1 MSFIHPIE
9 QVKEAEQLAEAALQ
23 APLNNL
29 VIVVALVSLVIILG
43 IGFLIWRFLPMII
56 KQIQQQLDTNEHL
69 TIIVGQ
75 NVEQIKLTTQAVT
88 SNTDEARKITVS
100 IDRQT
105 TVIQRQG
112 LDLRNYQTL
121 VSDNLSAHTE
131 QIAANTRSIETMRE
145 QIEVKFTELSSQ
157 IETISEDKAVCAG
170 HEALLR
176 QLRNDVIDTIK
187 QQQINHSVA
196 AIDGG

>member
-1 MSFIHPIE
+1 MSLIHPIE

-29 VIVVALVSLVIILG
+29 VIVLALMALVIILG
-43 IGFLIWRFLPMII
+43 VGFLIWRFLPIII

-69 TIIVGQ
+69 STIVGQ

-88 SNTDEARKITVS
+88 SNTVEAQKIIVS

-105 TVIQRQG
+105 DVIQSQDR
-112 LDLRNYQTL
+112 DLRNYQTL

>member
-9 QVKEAEQLAEAALQ
+9 QVKEAEQLVEAALQ

-43 IGFLIWRFLPMII
+43 IGFLVWRFLPIII

-69 TIIVGQ
+69 STIVGQ
-75 NVEQIKLTTQAVT
+75 NVEQIKLTTQVVT
-88 SNTDEARKITVS
+88 SNTVEARKIITS

-105 TVIQRQG
+105 TVIQGQG
-112 LDLRNYQTL
+112 RDLRNYQTL

-145 QIEVKFTELSSQ
+145 QIEAKFTELSSQ
-157 IETISEDKAVCAG
+157 IETISEDKTVCAG

-176 QLRNDVIDTIK
+176 QLRDEVIGTLK
-187 QQQINHSVA
+187 QQQIIHSVA

>member
-1 MSFIHPIE
+1 MSFLHPIE
-9 QVKEAEQLAEAALQ
+9 QVKEAEQLVEAALQ

-43 IGFLIWRFLPMII
+43 IGFLIWRFLPIII

-69 TIIVGQ
+69 TTIVGQ

-88 SNTDEARKITVS
+88 SNTLEAQKIIAS

-105 TVIQRQG
+105 DVIQSQG
-112 LDLRNYQTL
+112 RDLRNYQTL

-131 QIAANTRSIETMRE
+131 QIAANTRSIETIRE

>member
-1 MSFIHPIE
+1 MSFLHPIE
-9 QVKEAEQLAEAALQ
+9 QVKEAEQLVEAALQ

-43 IGFLIWRFLPMII
+43 IGFLVWRFLPMII
-56 KQIQQQLDTNEHL
+56 KQIQHQLDTNEHL
-69 TIIVGQ
+69 TTIVGQ

-112 LDLRNYQTL
+112 RDLRNYQTL

-145 QIEVKFTELSSQ
+145 QIETKFTELSSQ
-157 IETISEDKAVCAG
+157 IETISDDKTVCAG

-176 QLRNDVIDTIK
+176 QLRDDVIDTIK
-187 QQQINHSVA
+187 QQQVNHSVA
-196 AIDGG
+196 AIDGA

>member
-1 MSFIHPIE
+1 MSFLHPIE
-9 QVKEAEQLAEAALQ
+9 QVKEAEQLVEAALQ

-29 VIVVALVSLVIILG
+29 VIVVALMALVIILG
-43 IGFLIWRFLPMII
+43 VGFLIWRFLPVII
-56 KQIQQQLDTNEHL
+56 KQIQQQLDTNQHL
-69 TIIVGQ
+69 STIVGQ
-75 NVEQIKLTTQAVT
+75 NVEQIKLTTQALT
-88 SNTDEARKITVS
+88 SNTVEAQKIIIS

-105 TVIQRQG
+105 DVIQSQDR
-112 LDLRNYQTL
+112 DLRNYQTL

-157 IETISEDKAVCAG
+157 IETISEDKTVCAG

-176 QLRNDVIDTIK
+176 KLRDEVIDTIK
-187 QQQINHSVA
+187 QQQISHNAVA
-196 AIDGG
+196 INGG

>member
-1 MSFIHPIE
+1 MSFTHPIE
-9 QVKEAEQLAEAALQ
+9 QVKEAEQLVEAALQ

-29 VIVVALVSLVIILG
+29 VIVVALMALVIILG
-43 IGFLIWRFLPMII
+43 VGFLIWRFLPVII
-56 KQIQQQLDTNEHL
+56 KQIQQQLDTNQHL
-69 TIIVGQ
+69 STIVGQ
-75 NVEQIKLTTQAVT
+75 NVEQIKLTTQALT
-88 SNTDEARKITVS
+88 SNTTEVQKVIVS

-105 TVIQRQG
+105 DVIQSQDR
-112 LDLRNYQTL
+112 DLRNYQTL

-176 QLRNDVIDTIK
+176 KLRDEVIDTIK
-187 QQQINHSVA
+187 QQQISHNAVA
-196 AIDGG
+196 INGG

>member
-1 MSFIHPIE
+1 MSFLHPIE

-56 KQIQQQLDTNEHL
+56 KQIQHQLDTNEHL

-88 SNTDEARKITVS
+88 SNTTEVQKVIVS

-105 TVIQRQG
+105 DVIKIQG
-112 LDLRNYQTL
+112 RDLRNYQTL

-187 QQQINHSVA
+187 QQQVNHSVA

>member
-1 MSFIHPIE
+1 MSFTHPIE
-9 QVKEAEQLAEAALQ
+9 QVKEAEQLVEAALQ

-43 IGFLIWRFLPMII
+43 VGFLIWRFLPMII
-56 KQIQQQLDTNEHL
+56 KQIQQQLDTNQHL
-69 TIIVGQ
+69 ITIVGQ
-75 NVEQIKLTTQAVT
+75 NVEQIKLTTQALT
-88 SNTDEARKITVS
+88 SNTTEVQKVIVS

-105 TVIQRQG
+105 DVIQSQDR
-112 LDLRNYQTL
+112 DLRNYQTL

>member
-1 MSFIHPIE
+1 MSFLHPIE
-9 QVKEAEQLAEAALQ
+9 QVKEAEQLVEAALQ

-43 IGFLIWRFLPMII
+43 VGFLIWRFLPMII
-56 KQIQQQLDTNEHL
+56 KQIQQQLDTNQHL
-69 TIIVGQ
+69 TTIVGQ
-75 NVEQIKLTTQAVT
+75 NVEQIKLTTQALT
-88 SNTDEARKITVS
+88 SNTTEVQKVIVS

-105 TVIQRQG
+105 DVIKIQG
-112 LDLRNYQTL
+112 RDLRNYQTL

-131 QIAANTRSIETMRE
+131 QIAANTRSIETIRE
-145 QIEVKFTELSSQ
+145 QIEVNFKDLSTQ
-157 IETISEDKAVCAG
+157 INTIIEDKNVCAG
-170 HEALLR
+170 HEALIQ
-176 QLRNDVIDTIK
+176 QLRAEVIGTIK